1 MRILTLALTLAL
13 ASCIAPYQPPVLS
26 SGAEARQIRRDTW
39 RIFVRGPDFPSAA
52 VAQDFVLLQAAQ
64 TTLARGTHLIV
75 LSPAVGFSTAEPTV
89 ASNIATPGEGL
100 VIRIITVRPGKP
112 APAGAI
118 NADRLAQIVR
128 ARLGKD

>member
-13 ASCIAPYQPPVLS
+13 ASCIAPYHAPVLS
-26 SGAEARQIRRDTW
+26 GGAEARQIRRDIW

-52 VAQDFVLLQAAQ
+52 RARDFVLLQAAQ
-64 TTLARGTHLIV
+64 TTLARGTHFIV
-75 LSPAVGFSTAEPTV
+75 LSPAVAGDIT
-89 ASNIATPGEGL
+89 TPGEGL
-100 VIRIITVRPGKP
+100 VIKIIAVTPGTP

-128 ARLGKD
+128 ARLGND